1 MASKDS
7 FTFEI
12 SLSVLNHLGR
22 HLYRSFATVLGEAI
36 SNAWDAD
43 ARNVWLYIDRPNDS
57 FVIKDDG
64 IGMSS
69 KDFQKQVFENRLLK
83 TEGRVTKSKRAGHLL
98 GGRVLANSRC
108 FRLRKRSQLS
118 PKLPGLSMS
127 AA

>member
-1 MASKDS
+1 MHG
-7 FTFEI
+7 TQ
-12 SLSVLNHLGR
+12 N
-22 HLYRSFATVLGEAI
+22 
-36 SNAWDAD
+36 

-69 KDFQKQVFENRLLK
+69 KDFQNKFLK
-83 TEGRVTKSKRAGHLL
+83 SATQNGRAVLPNQKRAGHLL